1 MEKDPSVTGKLGLR
15 FGLPDLG
22 FPGSSVGKE
31 TTCKAE
37 DLGSIPESGRCP
49 GEGKANPL
57 QDCCLGNV
65 RDRGAWRATVHEVG
79 HDLAT
84 KPSPPSRCWFTIKSA
99 KLKNRWGQR
108 ESF

>member
-37 DLGSIPESGRCP
+37 DLGSIPGSESSP
-49 GEGKANPL
+49 EGGYGNP
-57 QDCCLGNV
+57 
-65 RDRGAWRATVHEVG
+65 R
-79 HDLAT
+79 
-84 KPSPPSRCWFTIKSA
+84 
-99 KLKNRWGQR
+99 
-108 ESF
+108 